1 MFDCRVG
8 GLNRAA
14 PNARS
19 LNGSA
24 IQGEAMQHFN
34 ALQRACADQGTD
46 RCSDR
51 HSSFAGRPCPP
62 PKNAPHAVR

>member
-34 ALQRACADQGTD
+34 ALQRACADQGTIAAATGTLPSQAD
-46 RCSDR
+46 L
-51 HSSFAGRPCPP
+51 
-62 PKNAPHAVR
+62 VRRRKTLLTR